1 MAKDKKT
8 NNAAVKKVTHPAVVV
23 QDMTLV
29 SPDRNTADIGKL
41 KAAIQRAESITLPK
55 RVQLYDIYNHITTI
69 DGHLSGIIE
78 KRVAAVQNKS
88 LYYKDKKGRRVDAFE
103 TLISSQKFNDL
114 VRIIIESRL
123 WGISG
128 VEFMV
133 GSRFDF
139 EEVPRKHIIPER
151 NIIVQSQYAN
161 EGTDIDDLP
170 FVWTVGKKRDLGK
183 LLTCAMYSLYK
194 INGFG
199 DFAQFVEIFG
209 QPVRI
214 IYYDA
219 YDTKTKEQLS
229 TLLKTS
235 GSSLAMM
242 IPKQA
247 QFQMLDGKTA
257 NSNGDLQLNFI
268 RACNDEMSIAVL
280 GNTETTA
287 ASRSSGY
294 AQAKVQSEQQFE
306 ITKSDLAFV
315 QNTLNDA
322 KFLRILQ
329 SYGYPVTEGGGFE
342 FEQEVDIE
350 KLKARL
356 DIDREVSL
364 KVPLSDDYWY
374 DTYGLPKPD
383 NYDEL
388 IAKREEERRAML
400 ALAKKA
406 EESKDGN
413 DNGDNK
419 KDKGKNLFA
428 NLYDFFVKAP
438 PTASGANP
446 DTDF

>member
-1 MAKDKKT
+1 MAQRR
-8 NNAAVKKVTHPAVVV
+8 NNTTIKRPQATPIVV

-29 SPDRNTADIGKL
+29 SPDRSTADIGKL
-41 KAAIQRAESITLPK
+41 KAAIQRAESISMPK

-78 KRVAAVQNKS
+78 KRVAAIQNKA
-88 LYYKDKKGRRVDAFE
+88 LLYKDKKGRRVPEFD
-103 TLISSQKFNDL
+103 TLINSQKFNDL
-114 VRIIIESRL
+114 LKHIIDSRL
-123 WGISG
+123 WGVSG
-128 VEFMV
+128 VEFIV
-133 GSRFDF
+133 GSEFDF
-139 EEVPRKHIIPER
+139 VEVPRKHIIPEK
-151 NIIVQSQYAN
+151 NIIVQSQYSN
-161 EGTDIDDLP
+161 EGIDINLLP
-170 FVWTVGKKRDLGK
+170 FVWTIGDKKDFGK

-194 INGFG
+194 LNGFG

-229 TLLKTS
+229 SLLKTS

-257 NSNGDLQLNFI
+257 NANGDLQLNFI
-268 RACNDEMSIAVL
+268 RACNDEMSIAIL
-280 GNTETTA
+280 GNTETTT
-287 ASRSSGY
+287 SNKSSGY
-294 AQAKVQSEQQFE
+294 AQAKVQGEQQFE
-306 ITKSDLAFV
+306 ITKKDLSFV
-315 QNTLNDA
+315 QNTLNNG

-329 SYGYPVTEGGGFE
+329 SYGYPIVEGGGFE
-342 FEQEVDIE
+342 FEREIDVE

-364 KVPLSDDYWY
+364 KVPLADDYWY

-388 IAKREEERRAML
+388 KAKQDEEQASQRTV
-400 ALAKKA
+400 
-406 EESKDGN
+406 SDDN
-413 DNGDNK
+413 DNRK
-419 KDKGKNLFA
+419 KGRRLFA
-428 NLYDFFVKAP
+428 DLYDFFVQAP
-438 PTASGANP
+438 PKASGANNKIWRL
-446 DTDF
+446 

>member
-1 MAKDKKT
+1 
-8 NNAAVKKVTHPAVVV
+8 
-23 QDMTLV
+23 
-29 SPDRNTADIGKL
+29 
-41 KAAIQRAESITLPK
+41 
-55 RVQLYDIYNHITTI
+55 
-69 DGHLSGIIE
+69 
-78 KRVAAVQNKS
+78 
-88 LYYKDKKGRRVDAFE
+88 
-103 TLISSQKFNDL
+103 
-114 VRIIIESRL
+114 
-123 WGISG
+123 
-128 VEFMV
+128 
-133 GSRFDF
+133 
-139 EEVPRKHIIPER
+139 
-151 NIIVQSQYAN
+151 
-161 EGTDIDDLP
+161 
-170 FVWTVGKKRDLGK
+170 
-183 LLTCAMYSLYK
+183 
-194 INGFG
+194 
-199 DFAQFVEIFG
+199 
-209 QPVRI
+209 
-214 IYYDA
+214 
-219 YDTKTKEQLS
+219 
-229 TLLKTS
+229 
-235 GSSLAMM
+235 
-242 IPKQA
+242 
-247 QFQMLDGKTA
+247 MLDGKTA

-315 QNTLNDA
+315 QNTLNDT

-388 IAKREEERRAML
+388 ITKREEERAAML

-406 EESKDGN
+406 EGGKDGN
-413 DNGDNK
+413 DNDADK

-438 PTASGANP
+438 PTASGATP